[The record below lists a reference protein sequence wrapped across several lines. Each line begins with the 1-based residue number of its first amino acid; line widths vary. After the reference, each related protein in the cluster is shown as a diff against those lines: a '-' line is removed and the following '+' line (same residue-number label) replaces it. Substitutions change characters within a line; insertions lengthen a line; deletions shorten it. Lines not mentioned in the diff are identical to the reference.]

1 MKGRLLRR
9 GEGIESGIA
18 AVAFE
23 LLLLDFNLFVAD
35 AAAVEST
42 INGCWIK

>member
-1 MKGRLLRR
+1 MEGRLLRR

-18 AVAFE
+18 AAFE